1 MTSSGTRMQPFEMSW
16 PTWSGRLVP
25 SQGQLAGPAGER
37 KTLRLVAQYADE
49 SNLTCPPAEIP
60 RKLDALASHCE
71 RLGRDRREIT
81 VSAQRTTC
89 IAPTHEQAEAAMSRF
104 VGERGLDFD
113 DPGVRQMI
121 ESAVVFG
128 DPDEVGENMSS
139 VLALGV
145 DGLTC
150 NLAANGHEPENVE
163 LLGETLTKVMQG

>member
-1 MTSSGTRMQPFEMSW
+1 MSW

-25 SQGQLAGPAGER
+25 CR
-37 KTLRLVAQYADE
+37 
-49 SNLTCPPAEIP
+49 
-60 RKLDALASHCE
+60 AS
-71 RLGRDRREIT
+71 
-81 VSAQRTTC
+81 
-89 IAPTHEQAEAAMSRF
+89 
-104 VGERGLDFD
+104 
-113 DPGVRQMI
+113 VRQMI

-163 LLGETLTKVMQG
+163 LLGETLTKVMPR